1 MSVHNQ
7 EPLAENPFFIVTLE
21 WLLTL
26 HDHHYLP

>member
-7 EPLAENPFFIVTLE
+7 EPLAENPFFVTLE

-26 HDHHYLP
+26 HDHYYLP